1 MTGGNQS
8 TDRRRPQSAQ
18 SATSQRT
25 QQSAQSAT
33 SQRTQQRAQTQQVA
47 QTQQRNHGVD
57 PTHCVATEAQRQQ
70 SVQQRQQS
78 VQQRQQSVQK
88 RQHKKIICDWE
99 IVSDENG
106 QFVIG
111 ILLEDGEK
119 KEWETNY
126 LSKIVLHR
134 QYLEGFTDSG
144 SIYVM
149 EYKTAKPGGHTL
161 YTYTSDN

>member
-8 TDRRRPQSAQ
+8 TDRRRP
-18 SATSQRT
+18 
-25 QQSAQSAT
+25 QSAQSAT

-57 PTHCVATEAQRQQ
+57 PTHCVATEA
-70 SVQQRQQS
+70 QRQQS